1 MTEPA
6 LDQRSVAHGRA
17 NVFLAMLGF
26 ALVGYAM
33 LGKSFAYLGLP
44 PLYVGEFVLLAGL
57 AALIGSRAPL
67 GMLVVP
73 ACQLLVVLMGWV
85 MLRTIPYIEGH
96 GLDALRDSVI
106 VMYGL
111 LALIVIAVLIEDPH
125 RFSCVVTA
133 YGRFAAAGIPVM
145 VALALMA
152 VVFKEQLPE
161 VPGLGVPILHFR
173 PGDFGAHL
181 GGAMVF
187 MLLGLSY
194 ASRFWIAIALVG
206 AVLAASQNRGGMLAM
221 VLPVAMAAIVSGRWR
236 TLAKALG
243 AGAALLAVAY
253 VLDVGVADLGARGR
267 GVSAH
272 QLADNLASVFG
283 TSHDTLDGTKRWRLA
298 WWDTIANYTLRGEYF
313 WMGKG
318 FGINLAEA
326 DGFVVGDNP
335 GAPPLRSPHSAHM
348 TILAR
353 SGVPGLLLW
362 GALLL
367 SWAWMLTAS
376 YLRARL
382 RRDEGWSSLFL
393 FIGCYALAILLSAS
407 VDVALEGPILGFW
420 FWVLFGVGI
429 AATMIHRAASK
440 AVTHSVQDT
449 GHGRA
454 CENHAVRSFLS
465 ISAALGLAL
474 LAIEPVPAVASPTPS
489 SGPLPSLPC
498 PPTSIAVHP
507 GQSIQAAADSAGPGA
522 ALCLKAGIH
531 RVQVVR
537 PLAGQSFHGEGPA
550 TILSGAEEVTG
561 FQKNGDQW
569 ISRRPIARE
578 TPHGQCAKQHPLCN
592 RPIQVFLGDR
602 LLQRVATRDEVRTG
616 QVFIDPVREEI
627 VLADDPIGQT
637 VEVTV
642 AALAFESTAPDVLI
656 SNLVVEKYKS
666 AAQRGAIRG
675 YARWT
680 TRNVEARWNSGAGI
694 TLGAEGQILDSH
706 IHHNGQIG
714 VVMVGRNVVLAGNEI
729 AFNNV
734 LGFDPDWEAG
744 GVKIAAS
751 DGVEMARNFVHHNSG
766 PGLWCDIDCRDVV
779 YEANTVE
786 LNSGAGI
793 FHEISFA
800 AVIRNNV
807 VRHNGRAGRKW
818 YWNSEIQIAASED
831 VEVTGN
837 TITVGDLGRAILLI
851 DQSRTKKNG
860 STYKT
865 RRNRVHHN
873 VIHFEG
879 RGEAGGAS
887 DVKPGDENFGII
899 ANGDNRFDHNIY
911 RLARTAPP
919 PRFVWSQ
926 ELYDWEGFRALGQEI
941 SGSLIAD

>member
-1 MTEPA
+1 MTERA
-6 LDQRSVAHGRA
+6 LDHRSVAHSSA
-17 NVFLAMLGF
+17 NVFLCVLGL
-26 ALVGYAM
+26 ALVGYAT

-44 PLYVGEFVLLAGL
+44 PLHVGEFVLLAGL

-67 GMLVVP
+67 AMLVVLP
-73 ACQLLVVLMGWV
+73 CQLLAVLMGWV
-85 MLRTIPYIEGH
+85 MLRTIPYIEEH

-111 LALIVIAVLIEDPH
+111 LGLIVIAVLIEDP
-125 RFSCVVTA
+125 RRLPRVVTA

-152 VVFKEQLPE
+152 VAFKEQLPD

-173 PGDFGAHL
+173 SGDFGTHL

-187 MLLGLSY
+187 MLLGLGH
-194 ASRFWIAIALVG
+194 ASHFWTAIALVG
-206 AVLAASQNRGGMLAM
+206 AVLAASQNRGAMLAI
-221 VLPVAMAAIVSGRWR
+221 VLPVAIAAVVSGRWR
-236 TLAKALG
+236 AVAKGLA
-243 AGAALLAVAY
+243 AGGALLALAY
-253 VLDVGVADLGARGR
+253 VLDAGVSDLGARGR
-267 GVSAH
+267 GVSVH
-272 QLADNLASVFG
+272 QLVDNLASVFG
-283 TSHDTLDGTKRWRLA
+283 TSYDTLDGTKRWRLA
-298 WWDTIANYTLRGEYF
+298 WWDTIANYTVRGEYF
-313 WMGKG
+313 WTGKG
-318 FGINLAEA
+318 FGTNLAEA

-335 GAPPLRSPHSAHM
+335 AAPPLRSPHSAHM

-353 SGVPGLLLW
+353 AGVPGLLLW

-367 SWAWMLTAS
+367 SWAWMLATS
-376 YLRARL
+376 YFRARL
-382 RRDEGWSSLFL
+382 RGDEGWSSLFL
-393 FIGCYALAILLSAS
+393 FVGCYALAILLSAS

-420 FWVLFGVGI
+420 FWALFGVGV
-429 AATMIHRAASK
+429 AAAMIHRAACK
-440 AVTHSVQDT
+440 AGTRSVQAAVP
-449 GHGRA
+449 GR
-454 CENHAVRSFLS
+454 VRQNCAARSVVS
-465 ISAALGLAL
+465 IPAALVLAL
-474 LAIEPVPAVASPTPS
+474 LAIGPVPAAAGAKPT

-507 GQSIQAAADSAGPGA
+507 GHSIQAAADRAGPGA
-522 ALCLKAGIH
+522 TLCLKAGVH
-531 RVQVVR
+531 RAQVVR

-550 TILSGAEEVTG
+550 TILSGAEEVSG
-561 FQKNGDQW
+561 FQKTGGQW
-569 ISRRPIARE
+569 IARRPIARE
-578 TPHGQCAKQHPLCN
+578 TPHGQCGKQHPLCN
-592 RPIQVFLGDR
+592 LPIQVFLGDR
-602 LLQRVATRDEVRTG
+602 LLQRVATRDEVGTG
-616 QVFIDPVREEI
+616 QVFVDPAGDEI
-627 VLADDPIGQT
+627 VLADDPSGQT
-637 VEVTV
+637 VEITV

-680 TRNVEARWNSGAGI
+680 TRNVEVRWNSGAGI
-694 TLGAEGQILDSH
+694 TLGAEGRILDSH

-751 DGVEMARNFVHHNSG
+751 DGVEMARNFVHDNSG

-837 TITVGDLGRAILLI
+837 TITVGDLGRAIVLI
-851 DQSRTKKNG
+851 DQSRKKKNG
-860 STYKT
+860 TRYKT

-879 RGEAGGAS
+879 RGEVGGVS
-887 DVKPGDENFGII
+887 DVKPGDENYGII
-899 ANGDNRFDHNIY
+899 AEGENRFDHNTY
-911 RLARTAPP
+911 RLARTAVP

-941 SGSLIAD
+941 SGTLITD